1 MITEPCSRIRWPR
14 GVAMRVVRRRQ
25 RSVAPILLGL
35 ALLAAPAPAVAQ
47 DARGE
52 AAKKEG
58 KVVWYT
64 SLALTSAEK
73 VAKLFEAAYPGIKVE
88 VQRTGSQRILQR
100 VMQELQANIK
110 NVDVIHTSDA
120 GHYVFL
126 KDKKLL
132 MKYTPAGVDRF
143 PPSFKDR
150 DGYHYGL
157 RATVNV
163 IAYNT
168 KAVSAAEAPRTWK
181 DLLDPK
187 WKGKLVTAH
196 PGYSGVIAT
205 HVLALVHLHGW
216 DYFKQLAQNRLMI
229 TQSEA
234 YPPDVVASGERLIAV
249 NSGDYY
255 AYQLKKKGNPV
266 EIVYPKEGVPLV
278 VSPSAITVFAPHPS
292 AARLFTDF
300 TFTREIQ
307 QVMADSEGLYTGHPE
322 VKYPGDKPKLS
333 ELKLLPVDS
342 EELEKRNE
350 EIKNRFIE
358 FFGA

>member
-1 MITEPCSRIRWPR
+1 MKTCRALVGLFASI
-14 GVAMRVVRRRQ
+14 
-25 RSVAPILLGL
+25 L
-35 ALLAAPAPAVAQ
+35 ALSAFPAFAQ
-47 DARGE
+47 DARVE

-64 SLALTSAEK
+64 SLALPSAEK

-88 VQRTGSQRILQR
+88 VHRTGSQRILQR
-100 VMQELQANIK
+100 VMQELQANLK
-110 NVDVIHTSDA
+110 LVDVIHTSDA
-120 GHYVFL
+120 GHFVLL
-126 KDKKLL
+126 KEKKLL
-132 MKYTPAGVDRF
+132 MKYTPAGVDPF
-143 PPSFKDR
+143 PAGFKDR
-150 DGYHYGL
+150 DGYYYGL

-168 KAVSAAEAPRTWK
+168 KLVSTGEVPKGWK

-216 DYFKQLAQNRLMI
+216 DYFKQLAQNKLMLV
-229 TQSEA
+229 QSA
-234 YPPDVVASGERLIAV
+234 VDPAGVVASGERLVAV
-249 NSGDYY
+249 NGGDYY
-255 AYQLKKKGNPV
+255 YYQMKKKGNPIEV
-266 EIVYPKEGVPLV
+266 VYPKEGVPLV
-278 VSPSAITVFAPHPS
+278 VSPTAIASFAPHPN
-292 AARLFTDF
+292 AAKLFTDF
-300 TFTREIQ
+300 TFSRELQ

-322 VKYPGDKPKLS
+322 VKYPSDKPKLS
-333 ELKLLPVDS
+333 ELKLLPVDA

>member
-1 MITEPCSRIRWPR
+1 MTCRRI
-14 GVAMRVVRRRQ
+14 GFVV
-25 RSVAPILLGL
+25 LLLVGFFAGRPGL
-35 ALLAAPAPAVAQ
+35 AQ
-47 DARGE
+47 DARVE

-73 VAKLFEAAYPGIKVE
+73 VAKLFEAQYPGIKVE
-88 VQRTGSQRILQR
+88 VQRTGSERIFQR
-100 VMQELQANIK
+100 VMQELGANIK

-120 GHYVFL
+120 GHYVLL

-132 MKYTPAGVDRF
+132 AKYTPAGAERF
-143 PPSFKDR
+143 PAAFKDK

-168 KAVSAAEAPRTWK
+168 KTVPAAEAPRTWK

-187 WKGKLVTAH
+187 WKSKLVTAH

-216 DYFKQLAQNRLMI
+216 DYFKQLAQNKPMLV
-229 TQSEA
+229 QSA
-234 YPPDVVASGERLIAV
+234 VDPSGVVASGERPVAV
-249 NSGDYY
+249 DGGDYSF
-255 AYQLKKKGNPV
+255 YQIKKKGNPV
-266 EIVYPKEGVPLV
+266 EIVFPREGVPLV
-278 VSPSAITVFAPHPS
+278 VSPSAITSFAPHPN
-292 AARLFTDF
+292 AAKLFTDF
-300 TFTREIQ
+300 IFSRDLQ
-307 QVMADSEGLYTGHPE
+307 QVLADSEGLYTGHPD
-322 VKYPGDKPKLS
+322 VKYPADRPKLS
-333 ELKLLPVDS
+333 ELRLLQVDP
-342 EELEKRNE
+342 EELEKRND
-350 EIKNRFIE
+350 EIKTRFVE

>member
-1 MITEPCSRIRWPR
+1 
-14 GVAMRVVRRRQ
+14 MR
-25 RSVAPILLGL
+25 SLLFAVL
-35 ALLAAPAPAVAQ
+35 IIFSLLPTGEAGAQ
-47 DARGE
+47 TPLVE

-64 SLALTSAEK
+64 SLALPSAEK

-88 VQRTGSQRILQR
+88 VHRTGSQRILQR

-110 NVDVIHTSDA
+110 NVDVVHTSDA
-120 GHYVFL
+120 GHFVLL

-132 MKYTPAGVDRF
+132 ARHTPAGVERF
-143 PPSFKDR
+143 PAGFKDK
-150 DGYHYGL
+150 DGYYSGL

-168 KAVSAAEAPRTWK
+168 QKVTAAEAPKTWK

-187 WKGKLVTAH
+187 WKGRMVTAH

-216 DYFKQLAQNRLMI
+216 EYFQALAKNQLMLV
-229 TQSEA
+229 QSA
-234 YPPDVVASGERLIAV
+234 VDPSGVVASGERPVAV
-249 NSGDYY
+249 NGGEYTF
-255 AYQLKKKGNPV
+255 YQSKKQGNPV

-278 VSPSAITVFAPHPS
+278 VSPTAITSFAPHPQ

-300 TFTREIQ
+300 SFTREVQ

-322 VKYPGDKPKLS
+322 VKYPADKPKLTD
-333 ELKLLPVDS
+333 LKLLTAEP

-350 EIKNRFIE
+350 EIKKRFVE

>member
-1 MITEPCSRIRWPR
+1 MTRLRL
-14 GVAMRVVRRRQ
+14 AM
-25 RSVAPILLGL
+25 SLAATLGL
-35 ALLAAPAPAVAQ
+35 IFSAGPLPAQ
-47 DARGE
+47 DARLE

-88 VQRTGSQRILQR
+88 VHRTGSERILQR
-100 VMQELQANIK
+100 VMQELQANLKIA
-110 NVDVIHTSDA
+110 DVVHTSDA
-120 GHYVFL
+120 GHYVLL

-132 MKYTPAGVDRF
+132 MKYTPAGIDGF
-143 PPSFKDR
+143 PAAFKDK

-168 KAVSAAEAPRTWK
+168 KIIPAAEAPKTWK

-205 HVLALVHLHGW
+205 HVLALVQLHGW
-216 DYFKQLAQNRLMI
+216 DYFKQLAQNKPMLV
-229 TQSEA
+229 QSA
-234 YPPDVVASGERLIAV
+234 VDPSGIVASGERPIAADG
-249 NSGDYY
+249 GDYTF
-255 AYQLKKKGNPV
+255 YQVKKKGNPV
-266 EIVYPKEGVPLV
+266 EIVFPKEGVPLV
-278 VSPSAITVFAPHPS
+278 VSPSAITSFAPHPT
-292 AARLFTDF
+292 AAKLFTDF
-300 TFTREIQ
+300 IFSRELQ
-307 QVMADSEGLYTGHPE
+307 QVLADSEGLYTGHPD
-322 VKYPGDKPKLS
+322 VKYPADRPKLS
-333 ELKLLPVDS
+333 ELKLLRVEP

-350 EIKNRFIE
+350 EIKTRFVE

>member
-1 MITEPCSRIRWPR
+1 
-14 GVAMRVVRRRQ
+14 MR
-25 RSVAPILLGL
+25 S
-35 ALLAAPAPAVAQ
+35 LLAVFIILSLLPTGEAGAQ
-47 DARGE
+47 TPLVE
-52 AAKKEG
+52 AAKREG

-64 SLALTSAEK
+64 SLALPSAEK

-88 VQRTGSQRILQR
+88 VHRTGSQRILQR

-110 NVDVIHTSDA
+110 NVDVVHTSDA
-120 GHYVFL
+120 GHFVLL

-132 MKYTPAGVDRF
+132 ARHTPAGVERF
-143 PPSFKDR
+143 PAGFKDK
-150 DGYHYGL
+150 DGYYYGL

-168 KAVSAAEAPRTWK
+168 QKVTAAEAPKTWK

-187 WKGKLVTAH
+187 WKGRMVTAH

-216 DYFKQLAQNRLMI
+216 EYFQALARNQLMLV
-229 TQSEA
+229 QSA
-234 YPPDVVASGERLIAV
+234 VDPSGVVASGERPVAV
-249 NSGDYY
+249 NGGEYTF
-255 AYQLKKKGNPV
+255 YQSKKQGNPV

-278 VSPSAITVFAPHPS
+278 VSPTAITSFAPHPQ

-300 TFTREIQ
+300 SFTREVQ
-307 QVMADSEGLYTGHPE
+307 QVMADSEGLYTGQPE
-322 VKYPGDKPKLS
+322 VKYPADKPKLTD
-333 ELKLLPVDS
+333 LKLLTAEP

-350 EIKNRFIE
+350 EIKKRFVE

>member
-1 MITEPCSRIRWPR
+1 MPRLTLWLAVLITIS
-14 GVAMRVVRRRQ
+14 
-25 RSVAPILLGL
+25 LLPGE
-35 ALLAAPAPAVAQ
+35 AGAQ
-47 DARGE
+47 TPLVE

-64 SLALTSAEK
+64 SLALPSAEK

-88 VQRTGSQRILQR
+88 VHRTGSQRILQR

-120 GHYVFL
+120 GHFVLL
-126 KDKKLL
+126 KEKKLL
-132 MKYTPAGVDRF
+132 ARHTPAGVDRF
-143 PPSFKDR
+143 PAGFKDK
-150 DGYHYGL
+150 DGYYYGL

-168 KAVSAAEAPRTWK
+168 QKISAADAPRTWK

-187 WKGKLVTAH
+187 WKSRMVTAH

-216 DYFKQLAQNRLMI
+216 EYFQALAKNQLMLV
-229 TQSEA
+229 QSA
-234 YPPDVVASGERLIAV
+234 VDPAGVVASGERPVAA
-249 NSGDYY
+249 NGGDYTF
-255 AYQLKKKGNPV
+255 YQSKKQGNPV

-278 VSPSAITVFAPHPS
+278 VSPSAIASFAPHPN

-300 TFTREIQ
+300 GFTREVQ
-307 QVMADSEGLYTGHPE
+307 QVMADSEGLYTGHPD
-322 VKYPGDKPKLS
+322 VKYPTDKPKLTD
-333 ELKLLPVDS
+333 LKLLTAEP

-350 EIKNRFIE
+350 EIKKRFVE

>member
-1 MITEPCSRIRWPR
+1 MTCRRI
-14 GVAMRVVRRRQ
+14 VLVVL
-25 RSVAPILLGL
+25 VLLVGFFPGRPGL
-35 ALLAAPAPAVAQ
+35 AQ
-47 DARGE
+47 DARVE

-120 GHYVFL
+120 GHYVLL
-126 KDKKLL
+126 KEKKLL

-143 PPSFKDR
+143 PAAFKDK

-168 KAVSAAEAPRTWK
+168 KSVPPGEAPKTWK
-181 DLLDPK
+181 DLLDPR

-196 PGYSGVIAT
+196 PGYSGVIST
-205 HVLALVHLHGW
+205 HVLALVHLYGW
-216 DYFKQLAQNRLMI
+216 DYFKQLAQNRPMLV
-229 TQSEA
+229 QSA
-234 YPPDVVASGERLIAV
+234 VDPSSVVASGERAV
-249 NSGDYY
+249 AANGGDYTF
-255 AYQLKKKGNPV
+255 YQVKKKGNPV
-266 EIVYPKEGVPLV
+266 EIVFPQEGVPLV
-278 VSPSAITVFAPHPS
+278 VSPTAIAAFAPHPN
-292 AARLFTDF
+292 AAKLFTDF
-300 TFTREIQ
+300 IFSRPLQ
-307 QVMADSEGLYTGHPE
+307 QALADSEGLYTGHPD
-322 VKYPGDKPKLS
+322 VTYPADQPKLS
-333 ELKLLPVDS
+333 ELKLLQVDP

-350 EIKNRFIE
+350 EIKTRFVE